1 MGYSLLYFAHQTNR
15 VRVFR
20 RWFRSCRDHGTSAQ
34 VGPVPESV
42 GPVTK
47 SVVAESTVVT
57 AVVVGISLSLSFPLS
72 VVESMA
78 ITVGPV
84 SKSVVESTVVTTNQP
99 GLSLSLGLSLG
110 FPLSVVK

>member
-47 SVVAESTVVT
+47 SVVAEPTVVT
-57 AVVVGISLSLSFPLS
+57 AIVVRISLSLGLSLSFPLS
-72 VVESMA
+72 VVESM
-78 ITVGPV
+78 
-84 SKSVVESTVVTTNQP
+84 VVTTNQP

-110 FPLSVVK
+110 FPLSVVKSMTV